1 MTTTGAAAAAAA
13 AAAGED
19 ITTWDLFSRTKIPE
33 RFIKKYFG
41 L

>member
-1 MTTTGAAAAAAA
+1 MATTGAAAAA
-13 AAAGED
+13 ED
-19 ITTWDLFSRTKIPE
+19 ITTWDLFTGTKIPE

>member
-1 MTTTGAAAAAAA
+1 MTTTGAAA